1 MAQSVALCDNTGDGL
16 LRIYVRDRLGEGV
29 PGVEIVVDWSGGQD
43 RFFTGLKPEV
53 DPGYADFEMQ
63 PGERYRI
70 NPVSVET
77 SGSLPEV
84 TLSDTLCPDL
94 PAGVIPSWQV
104 VFQQGFSR

>member
-29 PGVEIVVDWSGGQD
+29 PGVEIVVNWSGGQD
-43 RFFTGLKPEV
+43 HFFTGLKPEV

-63 PGERYRI
+63 PGERYRV

-77 SGSLPEV
+77 SGSLPEL
-84 TLSDTLCPDL
+84 TLTDTLCPDL
-94 PAGVIPSWQV
+94 PAGIIPSWQV
-104 VFQQGFSR
+104 VFQQGASR